1 MNITRTAMA
10 RNLLNGLLE
19 NYAAHPSFE
28 PLANLQV
35 QFNNMAA
42 VIVFF
47 AWAKVHILSTHFNV
61 APKDLLTAL
70 WSQIVY
76 FSLPPA
82 V

>member
-1 MNITRTAMA
+1 MA

-35 QFNNMAA
+35 QYNNMAA

-47 AWAKVHILSTHFNV
+47 AWVKVRVLSSHINV
-61 APKDLLTAL
+61 APKHLFYCIIK
-70 WSQIVY
+70 QIIY
-76 FSLPPA
+76 L
-82 V
+82 